1 MLASIPAPASAS
13 EPLSTTSPQP
23 GGDHSG
29 GTFMNDQRKRTAD
42 SLRHRDLAGLVAALL
57 MAWALMPGEASSH
70 REAPLTAQDPLA
82 DNTDVYAFRSPD
94 EPDKVTLIANFIPFQ
109 KPDGGPN
116 FYSFDPNV
124 VYEIHVDN
132 NGDAVEDITFQ
143 WRFTTEVRNP
153 GTFLYNTG
161 VVTSLDDPDLNVR
174 QFYRLTRIDGP
185 RRTGTVRELSGRL
198 PVPPPNIGP
207 RSTPNYGGLGG
218 GIQQLAGG
226 IRVFAG
232 QRDEGFYVDLGIFD
246 LLGVGSGEVEDSTA
260 GFNVSSLAIQMPI
273 PALTR
278 SGTAPTTASDPNA
291 VIGVW
296 STASRFATR
305 TLTPGA
311 QTHTGPLVQVSR
323 LGNPLVNE
331 AVIDLA
337 RKDAFNAIEPTS
349 DAVALDRV
357 TDPEVPKLLNLIFG
371 VQSPPAPRHDLVAIF
386 LQGIPGLNQ
395 PPNVRPAE
403 MLRLNVAIPPAARP
417 DPLGVL
423 RGDLA
428 GFPNGRRVGDDV
440 LDIVLQ
446 AAAGA
451 TPLTPAF
458 NRAPNNT
465 LGDGVD
471 RNDVPY
477 LTQFPYLGWP
487 HAGNR

>member
-1 MLASIPAPASAS
+1 MNHQRATTASV
-13 EPLSTTSPQP
+13 
-23 GGDHSG
+23 
-29 GTFMNDQRKRTAD
+29 QR
-42 SLRHRDLAGLVAALL
+42 RDVAAVAAVCVL
-57 MAWALMPGEASSH
+57 AWALMPGQASSH
-70 REAPLTAQDPLA
+70 REAPLIAQDPMA
-82 DNTDVYAFRSPD
+82 DNTDVYAFVSPD
-94 EPDKVTLIANFIPFQ
+94 EPDKVTLIANYIPFQ

-124 VYEIHVDN
+124 LYEIHIDN

-161 VVTSLDDPDLNVR
+161 AVTSLDDPDLNVR
-174 QFYRLTRIDGP
+174 QFYRLTRVDGP
-185 RRTGTVRELSGRL
+185 RRTGAVTELSGRL

-207 RSTPNYGGLGG
+207 RSTPDYAALGG
-218 GIQQLAGG
+218 GIQQLPGNT
-226 IRVFAG
+226 RVFAG

-246 LLGVGSGEVEDSTA
+246 LLGVGSGAVEDSTA

-273 PALTR
+273 EALTR
-278 SGTAPTTASDPNA
+278 GGSRPTGAGDSNA

-296 STASRFATR
+296 ATASRFATR

-311 QTHTGPLVQVSR
+311 QTHTGALVQVSR

-337 RKDAFNAIEPTS
+337 RKDAFNGLEPTG

-371 VQSPPAPRHDLVAIF
+371 VNSPPAPRNDLVTIF
-386 LQGIPGLNQ
+386 LTGLPGLNQ
-395 PPNVRPAE
+395 PPNVKPSE
-403 MLRLNVAIPPAARP
+403 MLRLNVAVPPSQRP
-417 DPLGVL
+417 DRLGVL
-423 RGDLA
+423 GGDVA

-458 NRAPNNT
+458 NMRPNNQ

-477 LTQFPYLGWP
+477 LSQFPYLGVP

>member
-1 MLASIPAPASAS
+1 MKKNIA
-13 EPLSTTSPQP
+13 T
-23 GGDHSG
+23 
-29 GTFMNDQRKRTAD
+29 
-42 SLRHRDLAGLVAALL
+42 LVAVFAI
-57 MAWALMPGEASSH
+57 AWAMMPGHASSH
-70 REAPLTAQDPLA
+70 REAPLTAADPMA

-94 EPDKVTLIANFIPFQ
+94 EPDKVTLISNFIPFQ
-109 KPDGGPN
+109 NPDGGPN
-116 FYSFDPNV
+116 FYQFDPNV

-153 GTFLYNTG
+153 RTFLYNTG
-161 VVTSLDDPDLNVR
+161 EVTSLDDPDLNVR

-207 RSTPNYGGLGG
+207 RSTPDYALLAG
-218 GIQQLAGG
+218 GIQELPGN

-246 LLGVGSGEVEDSTA
+246 LLGVGSRQTPDSTA
-260 GFNVSSLAIQMPI
+260 GLNVSSLAIQMPI
-273 PALTR
+273 AALTR
-278 SGTAPTTASDPNA
+278 SGAMPSGPNDPNA

-296 STASRFATR
+296 STASRFASR

-311 QTHTGPLVQVSR
+311 EMHAGALVQVSR

-337 RKDAFNAIEPTS
+337 RKDAFNGLEPTG

-357 TDPEVPKLLNLIFG
+357 TDPEVPKLLEALFR
-371 VQSPPAPRHDLVAIF
+371 VQSPPAPRNDLVTIF
-386 LQGIPGLNQ
+386 LTGIPGLNQ

-403 MLRLNVAIPPAARP
+403 MLRLNVAIQPASNP
-417 DPLGVL
+417 DPGGVL
-423 RGDLA
+423 RGDNA

-458 NRAPNNT
+458 NRTPNNR
-465 LGDGVD
+465 LGDNVN

-477 LTQFPYLGWP
+477 LQEFPYLGIP